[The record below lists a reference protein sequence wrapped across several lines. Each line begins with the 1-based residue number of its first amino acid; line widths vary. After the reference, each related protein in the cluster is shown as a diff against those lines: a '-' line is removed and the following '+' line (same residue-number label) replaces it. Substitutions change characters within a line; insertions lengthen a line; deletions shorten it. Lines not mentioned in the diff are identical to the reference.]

1 VRQRPGQAL
10 LFDVDVPQFSARVA
24 PAASFK
30 DPTIFVDRVV
40 PGVRIGLQD
49 AAEGFEVFFSR
60 SPLRSGAYRNS
71 TAGASVLAA
80 GRSSRT

>member
-1 VRQRPGQAL
+1 MHLVEGASGVCPARGL
-10 LFDVDVPQFSARVA
+10 LDAFAVKVA
-24 PAASFK
+24 EA
-30 DPTIFVDRVV
+30 
-40 PGVRIGLQD
+40 GVGVGLQD